1 MRISVRASSY
11 SEDLL
16 RPPANYV
23 RPCKGG
29 LILGGYEADPV
40 QYDMAPMPEDFTI
53 DRLALDLGVLRR
65 LAHFDDGSGARSDL
79 ATEQ

>member
-1 MRISVRASSY
+1 
-11 SEDLL
+11 
-16 RPPANYV
+16 
-23 RPCKGG
+23 
-29 LILGGYEADPV
+29 
-40 QYDMAPMPEDFTI
+40 MPEDFTI